1 MNLVERIDNLTDEQR
16 KLILIKTRKDMEKV
30 LQEAK
35 MSRKLKEW
43 AQSLSLK
50 DRLMVQKFMVKLYGM
65 EKNDGKN

>member
-16 KLILIKTRKDMEKV
+16 RLILIKTRKDMEKV

-35 MSRKLKEW
+35 MVRKLEEW

-50 DRLMVQKFMVKLYGM
+50 DRLMVQKFMIKLYGM
-65 EKNDGKN
+65 EKNDGKD

>member
-35 MSRKLKEW
+35 MGRKLEEW
-43 AQSLSLK
+43 VQNLSLK

-65 EKNDGKN
+65 EKNDGKD